1 MKITTNSIFKAVILL
16 VMIIMIKGTHLIHQV
31 MLRQVQMSLHPLEE
45 LPLQPLSNPQV
56 HLIAIQPTVSQTT
69 TTIVLKREYRLLVE
83 SWRVQSSRITKALL
97 HRSRTPIISNSSINR
112 SFYSLSWWGRM
123 ASNNINSNLFQGW
136 ILCSP
141 SLLTSLS
148 KIRIRSFFQ
157 ERRNRKMELVRLQ

>member
-83 SWRVQSSRITKALL
+83 S
-97 HRSRTPIISNSSINR
+97 
-112 SFYSLSWWGRM
+112 
-123 ASNNINSNLFQGW
+123 
-136 ILCSP
+136 
-141 SLLTSLS
+141 
-148 KIRIRSFFQ
+148 
-157 ERRNRKMELVRLQ
+157 